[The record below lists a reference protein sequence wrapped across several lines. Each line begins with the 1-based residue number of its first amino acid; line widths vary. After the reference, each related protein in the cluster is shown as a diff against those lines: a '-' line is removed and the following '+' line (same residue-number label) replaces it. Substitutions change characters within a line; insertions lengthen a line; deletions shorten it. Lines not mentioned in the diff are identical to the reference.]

1 MGRLKLIFVFFL
13 FVLNICGQSVII
25 EQYIKEGLEHNLAL
39 QQKLDNYEKSL
50 AVLREA
56 KGMFYPS
63 VSLNARYTVA
73 QGGRIIE
80 FPVGDLLNP
89 VYQTLNQLTAS
100 DRFPVLE
107 NQEFPFYR
115 PHEQETKIVVV
126 QPIINTQVY
135 YNKKI
140 QQELSATSK
149 TDAEV
154 YKGHLIKEIKAGY
167 YNYLK
172 AHRLHAL
179 LINTRKLVEENI
191 RVNESLYANDKVTI
205 DAVLRAQA
213 ELSKHETRIAEAE
226 KMVKISAA
234 YFNFL
239 LNRPHETEII
249 IDTIVESDIWLLT
262 EEETVSQAGTNRS
275 ELYMLQQYSRAA
287 ELNYKMNQNNRL
299 PSLLGMAEY
308 GFQGEQYQFNAQNDY
323 MMASLVLR
331 WNIFSGFQNNTKIK
345 EARIQKSMIE
355 KQYEE
360 TKSKIEL
367 EARQAW
373 YDMQAS
379 LKAIE
384 ASRKQAE
391 ALKKAFEI
399 IRRKYQE
406 GQASLIEYIDART
419 MMTNADEN
427 LIINRYDYLIKK
439 AELERVTNNTS
450 LSEPIQ

>member
-1 MGRLKLIFVFFL
+1 M
-13 FVLNICGQSVII
+13 NGQSLIL
-25 EQYIKEGLEHNLAL
+25 EQYIKDGLQHNLAL
-39 QQKLDNYEKSL
+39 QQKQDNYEKSL
-50 AVLREA
+50 VALREA
-56 KGMFYPS
+56 KSLFYPS

-73 QGGRIIE
+73 EGGRIIE

-89 VYQTLNQLTAS
+89 VYQTLNQLTGNAN
-100 DRFPVLE
+100 FPMLE

-154 YKGHLIKEIKAGY
+154 YKGHLIKEIKAAY

-172 AHRLHAL
+172 AERLYAL
-179 LINTRKLVEENI
+179 LLNTRKLVEENI
-191 RVNESLYANDKVTI
+191 RVNESLFANDKVTV

-213 ELSKHETRIAEAE
+213 ELSKLEAQIADAE

-239 LNRPHETEII
+239 LNRPHETKII
-249 IDTIVESDIWLLT
+249 IDTLVEKDIWLFT
-262 EEETVSQAGTNRS
+262 EEETVSQAATNRS
-275 ELYMLQQYSRAA
+275 ELLMLEQYSRAA
-287 ELNYKMNQNNRL
+287 DLNYKMNQHNRL
-299 PSLLGMAEY
+299 PTLLGMAEY
-308 GFQGEQYQFNAQNDY
+308 GFQGEQYKFNADNDY

-331 WNIFSGFQNNTKIK
+331 WNIFSGFHNNSKVK
-345 EARIQKSMIE
+345 EAKIQKSMFE
-355 KQYEE
+355 KQYAE

-379 LKAIE
+379 LKAID
-384 ASRKQAE
+384 ASQKQSD

-399 IRRKYQE
+399 IGKKYQE
-406 GQASLIEYIDART
+406 GQASLIEFIDART

-439 AELERVTNNTS
+439 AELERVTNS
-450 LSEPIQ
+450 FIK